1 VRLVEIDRDNYRQ
14 AFQIELP
21 NWQWQYVA
29 TLERSLAE
37 AYVWSD
43 ARPRLVEVDGE
54 IVGFVMTFPF
64 EEDGERR
71 LNLVRLVIDRR
82 FQRRGL
88 GRAVVERL
96 LEEARR
102 EDIAA
107 VTLSV
112 HPDNAA
118 AIALYRSAGFVQNG
132 YDGTEFRF
140 ERRPA

>member
-29 TLERSLAE
+29 TPERSLAE